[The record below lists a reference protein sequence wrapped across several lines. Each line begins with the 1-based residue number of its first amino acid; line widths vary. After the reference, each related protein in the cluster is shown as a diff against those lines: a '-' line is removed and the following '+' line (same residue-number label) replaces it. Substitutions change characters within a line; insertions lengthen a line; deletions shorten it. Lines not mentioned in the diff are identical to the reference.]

1 MAAVVRYLRGMAADS
16 PSSRFDQQLAQLV
29 REHAA
34 AVRGYL
40 LGMVRRAD
48 LADEL
53 LLDVFERAWQ
63 ARDRYVEQG
72 HVRGWLLRIA
82 DRLAI
87 SRLRQLKRES
97 TVDEATWA
105 SLEPID
111 DTNDPAERLVQVEAE
126 VALASALDTLP
137 PNQRRVLLL
146 RYFGNLTFA
155 EIAEQTGWP
164 LGTVL
169 SHCHRGLATLR
180 RRLAEQ
186 P

>member
-1 MAAVVRYLRGMAADS
+1 MAALVRYAPGMAAEG
-16 PSSRFDQQLAQLV
+16 PSSGLDERLAQLV
-29 REHAA
+29 REHAV

-40 LGMVRRAD
+40 MGMVRRAD

-53 LLDVFERAWQ
+53 LLEVFERAWQ
-63 ARDRYVEQG
+63 SRDRYVEQG
-72 HVRGWLLRIA
+72 QLRAWLLRIA

-87 SRLRQLKRES
+87 SRLRRLKRES

-111 DTNDPAERLVQVEAE
+111 DGSDPATW
-126 VALASALDTLP
+126 LAQLETEQELAHALDSLP
-137 PNQRRVLLL
+137 ASQRRVLLL
-146 RYFGNLTFA
+146 RYFGEMTFSQ
-155 EIAEQTGWP
+155 IAAQTGWP

-180 RRLAEQ
+180 RRLANQ

>member
-1 MAAVVRYLRGMAADS
+1 MAADG
-16 PSSRFDQQLAQLV
+16 PSCRLDARLAQVV

-34 AVRGYL
+34 AVHGYL
-40 LGMVRRAD
+40 LGVLRRAD

-63 ARDRYVEQG
+63 ARDQYVEQG
-72 HVRGWLLRIA
+72 QLRGWLLRIA

-87 SRLRQLKRES
+87 SRLRQLQRES

-105 SLEPID
+105 RLEPVD
-111 DTNDPAERLVQVEAE
+111 SASDPAQRLVQAE
-126 VALASALDTLP
+126 MERELASALDALAP
-137 PNQRRVLLL
+137 SQRRVLLL
-146 RYFGNLTFA
+146 RYFGDLTFA
-155 EIAEQTGWP
+155 EIAAQTGWP

-169 SHCHRGLATLR
+169 SHCHRGLAALR
-180 RRLAEQ
+180 RRLAQQ

>member
-1 MAAVVRYLRGMAADS
+1 MPGLVRYAPGMAADG
-16 PSSRFDQQLAQLV
+16 PSFGLDERLAQLV

-53 LLDVFERAWQ
+53 LLEVFERVWQ
-63 ARDRYVEQG
+63 SRERYVEQG
-72 HVRGWLLRIA
+72 RVRAWLLRIA

-87 SRLRQLKRES
+87 SRLRKLQRE
-97 TVDEATWA
+97 TTMDDAAWTR
-105 SLEPID
+105 LEPV
-111 DTNDPAERLVQVEAE
+111 DTQTDPAQSLVQLETE
-126 VALASALDTLP
+126 RELASALDALP

-146 RYFGNLTFA
+146 RYFGEMTFPQ
-155 EIAEQTGWP
+155 IAAQTGWP

-169 SHCHRGLATLR
+169 SHCHRGLAALR
-180 RRLAEQ
+180 RRLARH